1 MIDQVPAPI
10 DWDAILA
17 EYRQSGLS
25 RPKFAQTKGI
35 SVQQLNY
42 RVKKATDA
50 LVKSVPSSFMMV
62 RPSLGSST
70 KHQLPPAKWVAE
82 LIRELYAIDL

>member
-25 RPKFAQTKGI
+25 RPKFAQAKGI

-42 RVKKATDA
+42 RAQKANTA
-50 LVKSVPSSFMMV
+50 LAKSVSSSFMRV
-62 RPSLGSST
+62 RPSGAA
-70 KHQLPPAKWVAE
+70 HGRQLSPAKWVAE
-82 LIRELYAIDL
+82 LIRELYAVDL

>member
-35 SVQQLNY
+35 TVQQLNY

-50 LVKSVPSSFMMV
+50 LMKSVPSPFMMV
-62 RPSLGSST
+62 RPSGAA
-70 KHQLPPAKWVAE
+70 HGRQLPPAKWVAE
-82 LIRELYAIDL
+82 LIRELYAVDL